1 MKRKKLKEMLM
12 RSSMIALSTAILS
25 GGISVLPVFAVDNS
39 ANANIATNAAV
50 TNPVDTQDDWLH
62 AKGNRLY
69 DENNNEVWLTGA
81 NWFGFNCS
89 ESVFHGIWSANL
101 RETIKGIADHG
112 INLVRIPVST
122 ELLYGWMTGNPKAD
136 INVNWYANP
145 ELVKDDGT
153 KMNSLEVFEKAM
165 ELFKEYG
172 IKVMVDIHSPDAD
185 NCGHNY
191 ELWYGKA
198 MSDGTM
204 VTTDIWID
212 TWVWLIDKFKDD
224 DTLIAAD
231 LKNEPHGKRGY
242 SAEQPEKMAKWDD
255 STDENNWK
263 YAAERCAKEILKV
276 NPKILIMVEG
286 IEQTPK
292 EGYTYADSD
301 KWQSDDVYNGA
312 WWGGNLRGVRDY
324 PIDLGQYQS
333 QLVYSPHDYGPLVY
347 NQKWFDKD
355 FTEQTLLDDYWYDT
369 WAYIEQE
376 NIAPLLMGEWG
387 GSLDGGD
394 NEKWLNLLADYMKK
408 HRINHTFWC
417 LNPNSG
423 DTGGL
428 WGYDFSTWDE
438 KKYAILEKTLW
449 QTDDGKFIG
458 LDHKTPLGKNGISVS
473 KYYNEPETPSTPSTV
488 VNVENVALDKTE
500 ALLEVGKT
508 IDLTATV
515 SPENASNKKVTFSS
529 DNEEVATVDAN
540 GKVTAKKAGSA
551 VITVTS
557 EDGSKTAKCNVT
569 VKAEEKPEVV
579 KVQSV
584 SLNKN
589 NMELKVGGTENL
601 AATVNPSNAAN
612 KNVTFSSD
620 NEEVA
625 TVDANG
631 KVTAKKAGSAVI
643 TVTTENGSK
652 TASCKVTVKAE
663 EKPEVVKVQSV
674 SLNKN
679 NVELKV
685 GGTENL
691 VATVNPSNAANKNV
705 TFSSDNKDV
714 ATVDM
719 SGKVT
724 ARKAGSAVITVTS
737 EDGNKTASC
746 KVTVANPSQPAQ
758 VIPVKNINL
767 DSYYIELRCGK
778 TVKLNADTLPSNAT
792 NKEIIWKSGDDSVAT
807 VDKDG
812 NITGVKVGST
822 NIIASTADG
831 TCNAYCFVNVNNN
844 SKPIISSAWL
854 NNYWQQMNIGDQCQL
869 KLFTSP
875 NSSEVEINWTSSDE
889 NVVKVDKNGLVTSV
903 GSGNASVTA
912 TVEGTNISATS
923 QFVVR

>member
-12 RSSMIALSTAILS
+12 RSSMIALSTVILS
-25 GGISVLPVFAVDNS
+25 GGISVLPVFAVDSS
-39 ANANIATNAAV
+39 ADANIATNAAV

-276 NPKILIMVEG
+276 NPKMLIVVEG

-292 EGYTYADSD
+292 EGYTYADPD

-347 NQKWFDKD
+347 NQKWFDND

-473 KYYNEPETPSTPSTV
+473 KYYNEPEAPSTPSTV

-500 ALLEVGKT
+500 VLLEAGKT

-529 DNEEVATVDAN
+529 DNEEAAIVDAN
-540 GKVTAKKAGSA
+540 GKVTANKAGSA

-557 EDGSKTAKCNVT
+557 EDGSKTARCNVT
-569 VKAEEKPEVV
+569 VKAE
-579 KVQSV
+579 Q
-584 SLNKN
+584 
-589 NMELKVGGTENL
+589 
-601 AATVNPSNAAN
+601 
-612 KNVTFSSD
+612 
-620 NEEVA
+620 
-625 TVDANG
+625 
-631 KVTAKKAGSAVI
+631 
-643 TVTTENGSK
+643 
-652 TASCKVTVKAE
+652 
-663 EKPEVVKVQSV
+663 KPEVVKVQSV

-705 TFSSDNKDV
+705 TFSSDNKEV

-758 VIPVKNINL
+758 IIPVKNINL
-767 DSYYIELRCGK
+767 DSYYIELRCDK
-778 TVKLNADTLPSNAT
+778 TVKLNADTLPANAT

-844 SKPIISSAWL
+844 SKPVISSAWL

-912 TVEGTNISATS
+912 TVEGTNISVTS